1 MRTSILSLAVALML
15 GFSFSANAGTPE
27 VKAAKTENTA
37 AKATTESTTTYYVVG
52 QSGSNYTISS
62 NPADD
67 PGCLGGTLACQFT
80 SPDPALGSSIP
91 VSVVENEED
100 DIVIVERK
108 P

>member
-1 MRTSILSLAVALML
+1 MKTSILSLAVALML

-27 VKAAKTENTA
+27 VKAGKADA
-37 AKATTESTTTYYVVG
+37 AAPKATAESTTTYYVLA
-52 QSGSNYTISS
+52 QIGSNYTISS
-62 NPADD
+62 DPNDN
-67 PGCLGGTLACQFT
+67 PGCTQGTHACSFT
-80 SPDPALGSSIP
+80 SPDPALGSSIS